1 MEYHVYR
8 QGLEQP
14 SCSNSRCSHQC
25 ADTYDKI
32 TGKVVDASGVFFT
45 SDVCMFILLQNT
57 MCAGKALNNNRTA
70 IRDALIKVFVE
81 SALST
86 PPNNV
91 ENKVIASVFGE
102 SSMQAVIS
110 VQSCKGM
117 HLGDDGAYSIRE
129 AAPSAHEDASAVAAA
144 AAGAFAPAAAAAPT
158 TAVALS
164 LLPASGPSH
173 FRCSCCCCAPRV
185 GGGTG

>member
-86 PPNNV
+86 PQNNV

-102 SSMQAVIS
+102 SSMQAVINLS
-110 VQSCKGM
+110 KLIATSFSASNPVKACIWEMMVPIQSEKL
-117 HLGDDGAYSIRE
+117 HL
-129 AAPSAHEDASAVAAA
+129 P
-144 AAGAFAPAAAAAPT
+144 PT
-158 TAVALS
+158 RTLQQ
-164 LLPASGPSH
+164 
-173 FRCSCCCCAPRV
+173 
-185 GGGTG
+185 